1 MPRILQVDPNNPDP
15 GIVQEIVDVLKGEG
29 LVALPTDTVYGLA
42 ADIYS
47 SAAVERLADVKAR
60 PHDKPIPIF
69 IASIDELETVARE
82 VPETA
87 RRLARRF
94 WPGPLTLILNASAH
108 IPEAITAG
116 TGTVGVRIP
125 NLPLVEVIL
134 HALDRP
140 ITGTSA
146 NKSGGIN
153 PLSPKD
159 VMKGLR
165 NQFDLLVD
173 GGETGSRMPSTVVD
187 CTQFPLRIIRTGAVR
202 RGTIA
207 ALLGKDTVLGS

>member
-15 GIVQEIVDVLKGEG
+15 RVVQEIVIAIQGEG

-42 ADIYS
+42 ADIFS
-47 SAAVERLADVKAR
+47 GAALERVVDLKAR

-69 IASIDELETVARE
+69 ISSIDDLGKIARG
-82 VPETA
+82 VPEEA
-87 RRLARRF
+87 GRLAQRF
-94 WPGPLTLILNASAH
+94 WPGPLTLILHASAH

-125 NLPLVEVIL
+125 DLPLIDLIL
-134 HALDRP
+134 KALDRP

-146 NKSGGIN
+146 NKSGGPN
-153 PLSPKD
+153 PVSPKD
-159 VMKGLR
+159 VVKGLR

-173 GGETGSRMPSTVVD
+173 GGETGSTIPSTVLD
-187 CTQFPLRIIRTGAVR
+187 CTQFPLRIIRTGAVE
-202 RGTIA
+202 RGAIT
-207 ALLGKDTVLGS
+207 ALLGKDAVVGP